1 MKGVVGGGDFIR
13 PDGAEVFSRE
23 GRQGELEPCLGGALA
38 ILGLAV
44 IGENNLKKAGK
55 VSGNLARFFQV
66 ILTDDGK
73 AKDGQSAPKARFQF
87 PLAALSGKNFSSI
100 RADKIAASYYTF
112 QEGDP
117 SKETPIPM
125 ERFNFGAVTSVT
137 YQGEFGGTDMRLEV
151 RKVEAVR

>member
-1 MKGVVGGGDFIR
+1 MYFHGTWKD
-13 PDGAEVFSRE
+13 A
-23 GRQGELEPCLGGALA
+23 GALVQD
-38 ILGLAV
+38 GSLAV
-44 IGENNLKKAGK
+44 VAATSSGGMTLGNRKLDLSTAKGLEITAK
-55 VSGNLARFFQV
+55 VLPGNLARFFQV

-87 PLAALSGKNFSSI
+87 PLAALSGKNFSSV

-112 QEGDP
+112 EEGDP